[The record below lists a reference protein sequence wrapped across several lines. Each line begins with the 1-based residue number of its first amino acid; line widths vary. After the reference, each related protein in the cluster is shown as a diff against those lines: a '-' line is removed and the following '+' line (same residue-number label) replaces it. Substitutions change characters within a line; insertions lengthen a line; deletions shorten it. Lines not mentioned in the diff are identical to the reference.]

1 MTRLA
6 NHLHKI
12 RLGLCNA
19 YLIQGEGGAVLV
31 DAGHVDCER
40 TFVRYLKKHTISP
53 DTIKL
58 IVITHVHFDHV
69 GGLKELKTRCRC
81 PVAVHAE
88 AASALLDGAVSF
100 PPGTNLLG
108 KMASLLGST
117 VGKTFMKYPPVKADI
132 LVSEETSLAPFGVS
146 GKIVPTL
153 GHTATSLSVLLASG
167 EAFVGDLAANYLPG
181 NLGPIFPPFAENVEA
196 LLQKWEDLLKAG
208 ARVICPGHGRPFSA
222 HLLSRKMR
230 SLRDQPKA
238 LGGNSW

>member
-1 MTRLA
+1 MTRLG

-31 DAGHVDCER
+31 DAGHVNCER
-40 TFVRYLKKHTISP
+40 TFIRYLKKHAISP

-69 GGLKELKTRCRC
+69 GGLKSLKTRCRC
-81 PVAVHAE
+81 PVAVHARE
-88 AASALLDGAVSF
+88 ASALSDGAVFF
-100 PPGTNLLG
+100 PPGTNLFG
-108 KMASLLGST
+108 KVASLLGST
-117 VGKTFMKYPPVKADI
+117 VGGKTFMRYPPVKPDI
-132 LVSEETSLAPFGVS
+132 LVSEEMSLAPFGVS
-146 GKIVPTL
+146 GKIIPTP
-153 GHTATSLSVLLASG
+153 GHTANSLSVLLTNG

-196 LLQKWEDLLKAG
+196 LLQSWEDLLKAG
-208 ARVICPGHGRPFSA
+208 ARIICPGHGRPFSA

-230 SLRDQPKA
+230 SLRRKT
-238 LGGNSW
+238 